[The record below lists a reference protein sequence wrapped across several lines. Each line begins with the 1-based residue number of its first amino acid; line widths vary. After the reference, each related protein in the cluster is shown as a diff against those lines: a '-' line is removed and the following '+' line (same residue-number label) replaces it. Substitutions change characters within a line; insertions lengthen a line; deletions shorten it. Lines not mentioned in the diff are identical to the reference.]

1 MSDVASTSTPEPEFR
16 ERRSPATVQLPIQD
30 ISDEIGRKTLGQRR
44 INMVWELT
52 QAFMAAS
59 VVGTTLWVNG
69 TIALTKDAAVVAN
82 QAASSALMQLNVMA
96 ALVTGFYFG
105 RTNHERTGG
114 VGGGSAHGGR

>member
-1 MSDVASTSTPEPEFR
+1 M
-16 ERRSPATVQLPIQD
+16 QD
-30 ISDEIGRKTLGQRR
+30 ELNRKTLGQRR

-52 QAFMAAS
+52 QALIAGS

-69 TIALTKDAAVVAN
+69 AIALNRDVASIVN

-114 VGGGSAHGGR
+114 VGGGAAVGGR

>member
-1 MSDVASTSTPEPEFR
+1 MAELTSGPSMPQQEQ
-16 ERRSPATVQLPIQD
+16 ERRSPAIVQLPIQD
-30 ISDEIGRKTLGQRR
+30 VSDELNRKALGQRR

-69 TIALTKDAAVVAN
+69 SIALTKDAAVVAN

-105 RTNHERTGG
+105 RTNHERSGG
-114 VGGGSAHGGR
+114 VGGGAVIGGR